1 MAVNYKGLD
10 SLSNVAIVS
19 DFDGTI
25 TDIDTNDLIYFT
37 FGGQPSYE
45 IEELIA
51 QGKLG
56 VKEGALQHFKRIHLT
71 EQEFLSF
78 IFQNARLDEGFK
90 DFCKLLSEKGIP
102 LIVVSGGYVNTISSF
117 FEKEGIDSTNIKIYA
132 NRLKFNGRHIEAVF
146 FDESDECESGL
157 GPCGNCKL
165 RRLREL
171 KAQYQTIIFIGDGT
185 TDRCAAREA
194 DIVFAKGRLRDYCA
208 AQGIPYVPFDSFHDI
223 IHFLQYFLTICK

>member
-1 MAVNYKGLD
+1 MAANYKRLD
-10 SLSNVAIVS
+10 DLSNAAIVS

-45 IEELIA
+45 IEKLIA

-56 VKEGALQHFKRIHLT
+56 VKEGALQHFKRIRLT
-71 EQEFLSF
+71 EHEFLSF

-90 DFCKLLSEKGIP
+90 DFCEFISQKGIP
-102 LIVVSGGYVNTISSF
+102 LIVVSGGYINTISSF
-117 FEKEGIDSTNIKIYA
+117 FKKEGIDSANIKIYA
-132 NRLKFNGRHIEAVF
+132 NRLKFNGCHIEAVF

-171 KAQYQTIIFIGDGT
+171 KTQYRTIIFIGDGT

-194 DIVFAKGRLRDYCA
+194 DMVFAKGSLREYLTV
-208 AQGIPYVPFDSFHDI
+208 QGIPYIPFNDFHDI
-223 IHFLQYFLTICK
+223 RRFLNALL

>member
-1 MAVNYKGLD
+1 MAVDHKGLD
-10 SLSNVAIVS
+10 RLNSVAIIT

-25 TDIDTNDLIYFT
+25 TDVDTNDLIYFT

-56 VKEGALQHFKRIHLT
+56 VKEGAIQHFKRIRLT
-71 EQEFLSF
+71 EREFLDY

-90 DFCKLLSEKGIP
+90 DFCKFISQKGIP
-102 LIVVSGGYVNTISSF
+102 LIVVSGGYINTISSF
-117 FEKEGIDSTNIKIYA
+117 FEREAIDSTNIRIYA
-132 NRLKFNGRHIEAVF
+132 NRLKFNGCHIEAVF
-146 FDESDECESGL
+146 FDDSDECESGL

-171 KAQYQTIIFIGDGT
+171 RAQYRTIIFIGDGT
-185 TDRCAAREA
+185 TDRCAASEA
-194 DIVFAKGRLRDYCA
+194 DIVFAKGSLRKYCEA
-208 AQGIPYVPFDSFHDI
+208 RGIPYIPFDNFHDVLRSLSTLI
-223 IHFLQYFLTICK
+223 